1 MKKNKT
7 SIIGIIVTV
16 IILILV
22 VVLSN
27 LNTSR
32 FNIITNGVSKVFMP
46 IQNGFIFIKN
56 KITGDENELSNV
68 KALKEDNSKLRE
80 ENSKLKE
87 QVRELEQLKSENNT
101 MKEYLDLKNKYPDYA
116 TVPGYVI
123 ERSYSNYDKIVIINV
138 GTNDGIR
145 EKMPVIS
152 EQGLVG
158 YIMSVTDNTS
168 KVQTIVDTASTVS
181 ASISTTNDSI
191 LLKGTI
197 SNNNFVKA
205 TAIPVEAT
213 VLQGDAVFTSGLGGI
228 YPKGI
233 LIGTIKEVINTKNN
247 MDRYANVVTATDF
260 DKLETVLVIT
270 Q

>member
-7 SIIGIIVTV
+7 STIGIIITI
-16 IILILV
+16 IILVLV
-22 VVLSN
+22 VILSN
-27 LNTSR
+27 INTSR
-32 FNIITNGVSKVFMP
+32 LDAITNGVSKLFMP

-68 KALKEDNSKLRE
+68 QSLKEDNSKLRE
-80 ENSKLKE
+80 ENSKLQE
-87 QVRELEQLKSENNT
+87 EVRELEQLKSENNT
-101 MKEYLDLKNKYPDYA
+101 LKEYLNLKNKYPDYA

-123 ERSYSNYDKIVIINV
+123 ERSYSNYDKLIIINV
-138 GTNDGIR
+138 GANDGIK

-158 YIMSVTDNTS
+158 HIISVTDNTA

-181 ASISTTNDSI
+181 ANISTTNDSI

-197 SNNNFVKA
+197 SNSNSIKA

-213 VLQGDAVFTSGLGGI
+213 VLQGDSVITSGLGGI

-247 MDRYANVVTATDF
+247 MDRYANVTTATDF
-260 DKLETVLVIT
+260 DRLETVLVIT